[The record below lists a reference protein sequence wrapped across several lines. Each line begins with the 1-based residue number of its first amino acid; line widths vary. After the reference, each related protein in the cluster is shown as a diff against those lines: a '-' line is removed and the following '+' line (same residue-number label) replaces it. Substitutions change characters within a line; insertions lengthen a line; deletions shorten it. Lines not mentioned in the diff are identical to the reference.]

1 MGALANAFRY
11 NYSDLEGC
19 SLLIDLG
26 AKTSNVLLFE
36 KNKFYAR
43 SINVGANAITQEFG
57 AEAKLPFAEAKK
69 FKIAEGL
76 VSLGG
81 AYEEPDN
88 PKVAAVSKVARNV
101 LTRLHLQ
108 VNQTIQFYRTQQ
120 GGAAPVR
127 VFLCGGGSIMP
138 YATQFFQ
145 EKLNG
150 VDQYA
155 CGFAWVEVY
164 GIKGSTKLGRIL
176 KQINFSQAMW
186 NPAKFPA
193 QNIDTLY
200 EGAKAA
206 AAVLKSYGFDA

>member
-1 MGALANAFRY
+1 MTGVQTCALPIY
-11 NYSDLEGC
+11 DLEGC

-36 KNKFYAR
+36 KNKFYTR
-43 SINVGANAITQEFG
+43 SINVGANAVTQEFG
-57 AEAKLPFAEAKK
+57 AEAKLPFAEAEK
-69 FKIAEGL
+69 FKIAEGF

-88 PKVAAVSKVARNV
+88 PKLAAISKVARNV

-145 EKLNG
+145 EKLNLQVEYFNPFRNVP
-150 VDQYA
+150 VDPSVNVAELEKYA
-155 CGFAWVEVY
+155 QCFGEVV
-164 GIKGSTKLGRIL
+164 GLGLR
-176 KQINFSQAMW
+176 NV
-186 NPAKFPA
+186 A
-193 QNIDTLY
+193 QCPLEI
-200 EGAKAA
+200 GRAH
-206 AAVLKSYGFDA
+206 V